1 MYVFLALRVMG
12 SLPRILI
19 VNWSV
24 LGHSKIIFP
33 NNNVREGTLV
43 SNLANDLRTWKL
55 IDLQCL
61 HVYVRISI
69 NVNLQQSQV

>member
-1 MYVFLALRVMG
+1 MHVFLALRVMG

-24 LGHSKIIFP
+24 LGHSNIIFP
-33 NNNVREGTLV
+33 NNNVREETSV
-43 SNLANDLRTWKL
+43 SNLANDLHTWKL

-61 HVYVRISI
+61 HV
-69 NVNLQQSQV
+69 